1 MKKFFEMVA
10 SMIGLYGA
18 MLKKEERLVKEVLA
32 NLDKSDPRKR
42 TYNAWDKKFE
52 ELVPILYKYE
62 EALEFLDTYG
72 HVCDTYFKV
81 LSFSDAQNVV
91 FQLSLCEVY
100 ESSLSAEKR
109 CRYPN
114 LLHAFLQQ
122 WDFRDEV
129 KKTIKNDPDK
139 DPVVRFYNAH
149 VNLWAKD
156 RELL

>member
-1 MKKFFEMVA
+1 MKKFFEKVA
-10 SMIGLYGA
+10 SMIELYGA
-18 MLKKEERLVKEVLA
+18 MLKKEERLVQEVLA
-32 NLDKSDPRKR
+32 NLDKTDLRKR
-42 TYNAWDKKFE
+42 PVNVWDRKFW

-81 LSFSDAQNVV
+81 LSYDDARNIV
-91 FQLSLCEVY
+91 FQLSLCEVKVNRY
-100 ESSLSAEKR
+100 DGKKC

-114 LLHAFLQQ
+114 VLHVFLQN

-129 KKTIKNDPDK
+129 KMQIKNDPQK
-139 DPVVRFYNAH
+139 EPIVLFYNAH